1 MPLRLISIT
10 TESNQVERD
19 KPVYAFL
26 YVVKTG
32 VNIKRDANVALDK
45 FDTYRIRKDFL
56 IRNFSILLK
65 TKNLRMKKIY
75 VFAGVAILALGL
87 TYCSSSKKAAK
98 AAAAVPKTTYTA
110 NVSTVIAGNC
120 SPCHIPSKGGNKKA
134 YDNYA
139 NVKADIDQILHRI
152 NLNPTDK
159 GFMPFKK
166 TEKLPAEVIAVFQ
179 KFKDDGA
186 LEN

>member
-1 MPLRLISIT
+1 MYRR
-10 TESNQVERD
+10 N
-19 KPVYAFL
+19 
-26 YVVKTG
+26 
-32 VNIKRDANVALDK
+32 K
-45 FDTYRIRKDFL
+45 FDTYQNSKDFL

-65 TKNLRMKKIY
+65 LKNLRMKKIY
-75 VFAGVAILALGL
+75 VFAGMAVLALSL

-98 AAAAVPKTTYTA
+98 AVPKTTYTA

-120 SPCHIPSKGGNKKA
+120 APCHISGKGNKKP

-139 NVKADIDQILHRI
+139 NVKADIDEILRRI
-152 NLNPTDK
+152 QLNPTDK

-166 TEKLPAEVIAVFQ
+166 TEKLPADVIAVFQ